1 MTLKA
6 IAGSNDI
13 ALTANER
20 MLMNVKTI
28 KGDDFPM
35 NMLTIN
41 NVFDI
46 KSKLQD
52 RDKIEKKVIKL
63 MLGAK
68 ELTDETT
75 LQELKDR
82 TGANEIG
89 LLAKERVTLN
99 IETPKGDIVTH
110 DMETTDN
117 VLLSKQK
124 HSDKVGVPS

>member
-1 MTLKA
+1 
-6 IAGSNDI
+6 
-13 ALTANER
+13 
-20 MLMNVKTI
+20 
-28 KGDDFPM
+28 M

-68 ELTDETT
+68 ELTDDTT
-75 LQELKDR
+75 LQDLKDR

-99 IETPKGDIVTH
+99 VETPKGDIVTH

-117 VLLSKQK
+117 VVIVKQK
-124 HSDKVGVPS
+124 HSEKVGVPSEMIKLKLNGAEITDDSTLD